1 MNQTIKGNIK
11 LMVFFSIL
19 ISIIMT
25 AVAIGALYKAHS
37 PLIMMPFSIF
47 FFLWGLM
54 PYLSWKRTFAREMT
68 FTPKG
73 IEFQLKPGNVIFI
86 PWSDVQAVG
95 MGANST
101 IYFKDGRKLVVFWTG
116 IGIPE
121 GCNGLPIFKAQSP
134 EINALKPRPWLTPV
148 IMLILLF
155 VAMQSGLSISKP
167 ISYIIIALFSATGI
181 YKIGIYLR
189 DYIYRS

>member
-19 ISIIMT
+19 ISGIMT
-25 AVAIGALYKAHS
+25 AVAIGALYKVEN
-37 PLIMMPFSIF
+37 PLIMVPFSAL

-54 PYLSWKRTFAREMT
+54 PYLSWKRTFEREMT

-86 PWSDVQAVG
+86 PWADIQAVG

-121 GCNGLPIFKAQSP
+121 GCDGYPIFKAQSQQ
-134 EINALKPRPWLTPV
+134 INALKPRPWFTPL
-148 IMLILLF
+148 IMLLLLYI
-155 VAMQSGLSISKP
+155 AMQSGISISKP
-167 ISYIIIALFSATGI
+167 ISYVIIALFAATGL
-181 YKIGIYLR
+181 YKVGIYLR
-189 DYIYRS
+189 DYIFRS

>member
-1 MNQTIKGNIK
+1 MNQTIKGNIS

-19 ISIIMT
+19 ICGVMT
-25 AVAIGALYKAHS
+25 AVAVGALHKAHS
-37 PLIMMPFSIF
+37 PLIMMPFSIL

-54 PYLSWKRTFAREMT
+54 PFLSWRRTFSRAMT
-68 FTPKG
+68 ITPKG

-86 PWSDVQAVG
+86 PWSEIQAVG

-121 GCNGLPIFKAQSP
+121 GCENLPVYKAQSP
-134 EINALKPRPWLTPV
+134 QINALKPRPWFAPL
-148 IMLILLF
+148 IMLILLYA
-155 VAMQSGLSISKP
+155 AMQSGITISKP
-167 ISYIIIALFSATGI
+167 VSYVIIALFSATAL